1 MDQSKS
7 LAGAAGVLLACAFA
21 VSSALAAEPD
31 GEVRMEDVKFQDLNL
46 ATAAGVDA
54 LYRRI
59 HAAAQR
65 VCAVSGPVDSG
76 AFANRATP
84 KCTKDA
90 EARAIEKIN
99 LPALTALTANR

>member
-7 LAGAAGVLLACAFA
+7 VAGAAGVLLACVFVVSRAF
-21 VSSALAAEPD
+21 AAEPD
-31 GEVRMEDVKFQDLNL
+31 GEVRMEHVKFQDLNL
-46 ATAAGVDA
+46 DTAAGVDA
-54 LYRRI
+54 LYKRI

-65 VCAVSGPVDSG
+65 VCAFPAQEYLGS
-76 AFANRATP
+76 FAGRAST